1 MKRDKAPPDPR
12 GGHVRLYNA
21 LIDSPAWNALS
32 ATDQRAYVAL
42 RRALGKTN
50 NGDLSLPLSR
60 ARHYRITSPA
70 TLAKALRGLV
80 AVGLIAVTRRGGC
93 TRGGQRLPTLYR
105 FTDEAVFEM
114 RPKLIDACKATDDW
128 KLIETIAQGK
138 GLIREA
144 EQYAQARAREK
155 AEKKCLL
162 QSLNDTSTED
172 VAVKAGTSTNDEAWR
187 DIPLRKLKRGRAA
200 VSPENSCADAGLAH
214 LNATN
219 PASPPRYRK

>member
-128 KLIETIAQGK
+128 KLIESIAQGK
-138 GLIREA
+138 A
-144 EQYAQARAREK
+144 
-155 AEKKCLL
+155 AEKKRLL

-187 DIPLRKLKRGRAA
+187 DVPLQKVKRGRRG
-200 VSPENSCADAGLAH
+200 VSTENASAGAGLAQED
-214 LNATN
+214 TIK
-219 PASPPRYRK
+219 PQSEPRYRK

>member
-21 LIDSPAWNALS
+21 LIDSPAWNSLS

-60 ARHYRITSPA
+60 ARHFRITSPA
-70 TLAKALRGLV
+70 TLAKALRALV

-105 FTDEAVFEM
+105 FTDEVVFEM
-114 RPKLIDACKATDDW
+114 RPKLIDAFKATDDW
-128 KLIETIAQGK
+128 KLIDSIACGK
-138 GLIREA
+138 AAIRKA
-144 EQYAQARAREK
+144 EQCARET
-155 AEKKCLL
+155 AEKKRLL
-162 QSLNDTSTED
+162 QNSNDTSTADE
-172 VAVKAGTSTNDEAWR
+172 AVRAGTSTNDEAWR
-187 DIPLRKLKRGRAA
+187 FSPLQRVKRGKKPANA
-200 VSPENSCADAGLAH
+200 PNANAGADLAH
-214 LNATN
+214 GSSGGT
-219 PASPPRYRK
+219 

>member
-1 MKRDKAPPDPR
+1 MKRDKATPDPR
-12 GGHVRLYNA
+12 GGHVRLYNG

-42 RRALGKTN
+42 RRVLGKTN

-70 TLAKALRGLV
+70 TLAKALRALV

-105 FTDEAVFEM
+105 FTDEVVYEM

-128 KLIETIAQGK
+128 KLIGSLAQGK
-138 GLIREA
+138 AALREA
-144 EQYAQARAREK
+144 ELQASAV
-155 AEKKCLL
+155 AAKKRLL
-162 QSLNDTSTED
+162 QIPNDTDTGNE
-172 VAVKAGTSTNDEAWR
+172 AVRAGTSTNDEAWR
-187 DIPLRKLKRGRAA
+187 FAPLRKVKRGTATVNA
-200 VSPENSCADAGLAH
+200 PNASNDAGLRHSKAGK
-214 LNATN
+214 A
-219 PASPPRYRK
+219 

>member
-1 MKRDKAPPDPR
+1 MKRGNAPPDPR

-128 KLIETIAQGK
+128 KLIDSIAHGK
-138 GLIREA
+138 ALIKKA
-144 EQYAQARAREK
+144 EQRAREIAQK
-155 AEKKCLL
+155 NRQL
-162 QSLNDTSTED
+162 QSLNDTSTEH
-172 VAVKAGTSTNDEAWR
+172 VAVKAGTSTNNEAWR
-187 DIPLRKLKRGRAA
+187 DIPLQKVKREGLVAQT
-200 VSPENSCADAGLAH
+200 ENSFADKGLS
-214 LNATN
+214 ATSSGK
-219 PASPPRYRK
+219 P

>member
-1 MKRDKAPPDPR
+1 VKRDKAPPDPR
-12 GGHVRLYNA
+12 GGHVRLYNG

-70 TLAKALRGLV
+70 TLAKALRALV

-105 FTDEAVFEM
+105 FTDEVVYEM
-114 RPKLIDACKATDDW
+114 RPKLIDAFKATDNW
-128 KLIETIAQGK
+128 KLIESLAQGK
-138 GLIREA
+138 AAIREA
-144 EQYAQARAREK
+144 ELQARTA
-155 AEKKCLL
+155 AEKKRLL
-162 QSLNDTSTED
+162 QIPNDTDTGIE
-172 VAVKAGTSTNDEAWR
+172 AVRAGTTTNDEAWR
-187 DIPLRKLKRGRAA
+187 VAPLRKVKRGIARVNAPNA
-200 VSPENSCADAGLAH
+200 SNDAGLGHAK
-214 LNATN
+214 AGK
-219 PASPPRYRK
+219 A